1 MLDYLV
7 QISVE
12 ETGKQFVGT
21 FSDADLVHLLS
32 PRTGRAFD
40 LENYK
45 AYLTPDGK
53 ISLARK
59 PSYEEY
65 TTLTLAELVRALRSA
80 VSIKMW

>member
-12 ETGKQFVGT
+12 DTGKQFVGT

-53 ISLARK
+53 ISLAKK
-59 PSYEEY
+59 PLYQEH
-65 TTLTLAELVRALRSA
+65 TTLTLAELLHALLAA
-80 VSIKMW
+80 VSIRMW

>member
-12 ETGKQFVGT
+12 ETGEEFVGT
-21 FSDADLVHLLS
+21 FSDADLVHLLP

-45 AYLTPDGK
+45 AYLTPDGR
-53 ISLARK
+53 ISLAKK
-59 PSYEEY
+59 PSYEEQA
-65 TTLTLAELVRALRSA
+65 TLPLAELLRALRSA
-80 VSIKMW
+80 VNIKMW

>member
-7 QISVE
+7 QISVA
-12 ETGKQFVGT
+12 ETGEEFVGT

-45 AYLTPDGK
+45 AYVAPDGR
-53 ISLARK
+53 ISLAKK
-59 PSYEEY
+59 PSYEEHA
-65 TTLTLAELVRALRSA
+65 TLTLAELLRALRSA